1 MAMQATTT
9 APLFAAELT
18 PNRSLSPRGMRI
30 VIGLVAA
37 LAALPGLI
45 FFLMGAWPVVGF
57 MGLDVIAIAWAL
69 HVSMRRGRRR
79 EQITLWSDR
88 LEVVSI
94 DAKGGESVEGFNP
107 KTVRLIID
115 RDFNE
120 RTTALKLRTTQ
131 GETEIGA
138 FLAPDDRS
146 SFAKAFGTALR
157 KARG

>member
-1 MAMQATTT
+1 MPMQATTT

-18 PNRSLSPRGMRI
+18 PNRSLSRRGMHL

-45 FFLMGAWPVVGF
+45 FFAMGAWPVVGF
-57 MGLDVIAIAWAL
+57 MGLDVLAIAWAL
-69 HVSMRRGRRR
+69 HASMRASRRR
-79 EQITLWSDR
+79 EQITLWPDR
-88 LEVVSI
+88 LELVVT
-94 DAKGGESVEGFNP
+94 DLKGAESVKGFNP
-107 KTVRLIID
+107 KLVRLVIE

-120 RTTALKLRTTQ
+120 RATALKLRVPQ

-146 SFAKAFGTALR
+146 SFAKVFGTALR
-157 KARG
+157 KARA

>member
-1 MAMQATTT
+1 MPMQATTT
-9 APLFAAELT
+9 APLFAAQLT
-18 PNRSLSPRGMRI
+18 PNRSLGPAGMRWI
-30 VIGLVAA
+30 IGLVTA
-37 LAALPGLI
+37 LAVLPGLI
-45 FFLMGAWPVVGF
+45 FFTLGAWPVVAF
-57 MGLDVIAIAWAL
+57 MVLDIVAIAVAL
-69 HVSMRRGRRR
+69 HIAMRRGKRR

-88 LEVVSI
+88 LEIVTTDI
-94 DAKGGESVEGFNP
+94 RGTESVRGFNP
-107 KTVRLIID
+107 KTVRLVID

-120 RTTALKLRTTQ
+120 RANALKLRTAQ